1 MTEEKKKE
9 TIREKIRDNINFFME
24 RRGYNQVDLAEAMG
38 ISSATA
44 SEWCTGKKT
53 PRIDK
58 IEEIATWLNIEVSD
72 IVGSRFSKSDKN
84 YYLDPETRIMAEEIH
99 KNPKLKLL
107 FDAAKNASAED
118 LQTTHTMLLALKK
131 KEQGDE

>member
-1 MTEEKKKE
+1 MAEEKLNNIRE
-9 TIREKIRDNINFFME
+9 TIKDNINFFME
-24 RRGYNQVDLAEAMG
+24 RRGYNQVDLADAMG

-44 SEWCTGKKT
+44 SDWCTGKKT

-58 IEEIATWLNIEVSD
+58 IEEIAIWLDVEVSD
-72 IVGSRFSKSDKN
+72 IVGSRFDKTDNN

-107 FDAAKNASAED
+107 FDAARNASAED

-131 KEQGDE
+131 KEHGDE